1 MQEIEVNLID
11 QNPRSYTG
19 ENSETNFTIL
29 HLSDFHFAGEGM
41 LEKKIRKKIAELDYD
56 LVALTGDYLEDSCN
70 LSDFFRYLDSLN
82 FTAPVVAVAGN
93 HDYNNHFND
102 LKLRFERRDI
112 KFLNNESLVHHHNS
126 SRINL
131 IGVGSPNRGRDDLE
145 KALQRCRLNRENFAK
160 TENQQESPAD
170 NENNKAEKIIDT
182 GDDNIKTEND
192 NIDINDNNETG
203 YDDIGIN
210 DSNVTENDNIDIND
224 NNETGYGDNFKKI
237 KNEEDSINIILSHTH
252 EIIDSLKEE
261 SDSCSSSGVDL
272 ILAGDT
278 HGGQINIP
286 FISRFIIPLVFRRD
300 SNFIAGK
307 YNHGNTVIYIN
318 RGLGTTILP
327 LRFNSRPE
335 ITLVKIKH

>member
-1 MQEIEVNLID
+1 MVNLID

-70 LSDFFRYLDSLN
+70 LADFFRYLDSLN

-112 KFLNNESLVHHHNS
+112 KFLNNESLIHHHNS

-170 NENNKAEKIIDT
+170 NENNEAEKIIDT
-182 GDDNIKTEND
+182 GDDNIK
-192 NIDINDNNETG
+192 
-203 YDDIGIN
+203 
-210 DSNVTENDNIDIND
+210 TENDNIDIND